1 MQLLTWCTEDA
12 NKKECDQAEQLRLCR
27 RMKGLTL
34 FAGGAYEEEYEEAA
48 PQRKELFYTEGTA
61 ALKQA
66 RLQIAHFSLDRAATR
81 LAGAKRKRESP
92 DEDEE
97 AEQKDT
103 IALMSTVSS
112 TVKCERELHATCNL
126 CMKIS
131 EEMLL
136 LNKLEP
142 SDA

>member
-1 MQLLTWCTEDA
+1 M
-12 NKKECDQAEQLRLCR
+12 
-27 RMKGLTL
+27 
-34 FAGGAYEEEYEEAA
+34 
-48 PQRKELFYTEGTA
+48 RKELFYTEGTA

-103 IALMSTVSS
+103 IALMSTVGSRICLMPVTGIGWS
-112 TVKCERELHATCNL
+112 RQMLRLYMGDVIGCGSYLQANGLRFHIYVSQIGVVMVRRTQLLGFRCCCEYRRT
-126 CMKIS
+126 
-131 EEMLL
+131 
-136 LNKLEP
+136 
-142 SDA
+142 

>member
-1 MQLLTWCTEDA
+1 M
-12 NKKECDQAEQLRLCR
+12 
-27 RMKGLTL
+27 
-34 FAGGAYEEEYEEAA
+34 
-48 PQRKELFYTEGTA
+48 RKELFYTEGTA

-103 IALMSTVSS
+103 IALMSTVNSLAALNWIA
-112 TVKCERELHATCNL
+112 EN
-126 CMKIS
+126 IS
-131 EEMLL
+131 
-136 LNKLEP
+136 NKLLVVLH
-142 SDA
+142 SRLNSRSKR